1 MGCLI
6 QPIPEGISYNLNFE
20 INKNITYISQ
30 EVTGAGSVERK
41 DTLLESVLRR
51 ERRSVSGASRQDT
64 ESQIVLNLVRKVYCV
79 NVVCVLYVVR
89 VLCVHCVLCVQCTV
103 KSFVPVWYSN
113 KLPEYCSSA
122 V

>member
-79 NVVCVLYVVR
+79 NVVCSVCIVCSACT
-89 VLCVHCVLCVQCTV
+89 LCFVCTV
-103 KSFVPVWYSN
+103 
-113 KLPEYCSSA
+113 YC
-122 V
+122 